1 MMYDHLL
8 KENADSLDHFKS
20 IQNDLN
26 DKLSQF
32 IARNTELEIENTQ
45 LKGDVRELTVKSS

>member
-8 KENADSLDHFKS
+8 KENADSLDHFKN

-32 IARNTELEIENTQ
+32 ISRNT
-45 LKGDVRELTVKSS
+45 

>member
-8 KENADSLDHFKS
+8 KENTDSLDHFKS

-32 IARNTELEIENTQ
+32 IAKNTELEIENTQ
-45 LKGDVRELTVKSS
+45 LKCEVRELTFKSN

>member
-8 KENADSLDHFKS
+8 KENTDSLDHFKS

-45 LKGDVRELTVKSS
+45 LKCEVRELTFKSN